1 MKRTISQNHPAVAE
15 TLTIGNRGNVREWL
29 REMAIRHSLRW
40 LLAHAD
46 DGVIWGENRDDGLVI
61 SHDVTPGISPPLR
74 VATLRQAR
82 LFSATGELQL
92 WRDDDEWKACLIRV
106 PRTDEPATFT
116 ESIDETQILW
126 GGTARQL
133 ENRFTLLSD
142 GGQGLRHTVP
152 LTIEERADGDRPLRL
167 HVRHYLGED
176 DLGFVTIVASRLV
189 DLSIISSRN

>member
-1 MKRTISQNHPAVAE
+1 MKRTISQKHPAVAE
-15 TLTIGNRGNVREWL
+15 TLALGNPGNVREWL

-46 DGVIWGENRDDGLVI
+46 DGVIWGENRDDGLAI
-61 SHDVTPGISPPLR
+61 SHEATPETSPPLR
-74 VATLRQAR
+74 RATLRQAR
-82 LFSATGELQL
+82 LFSETGELQL
-92 WRDDDEWKACLIRV
+92 WRDDDEWKACLIRA
-106 PRTDEPATFT
+106 PRTGERPDFT
-116 ESIDETQILW
+116 ESIDESQILW
-126 GGTARQL
+126 GRATQPL
-133 ENRFTLLSD
+133 ENRFTLLRD